1 MTNVSLKHAFATLCG
16 CALWATET
24 WFLVDAAGYA
34 LTPTVA
40 AIPVATAVLAGL
52 PLWLQDAKGSWVRLA
67 MVATFVFL
75 AGHVLAS
82 VVERTGGA
90 VDAKVSQAET
100 ASEGRKLLETELAAA
115 RERLADAEA
124 EVKRESR
131 NGGCKTTCQAW
142 RKTEAERRARVD
154 TLVAELKTM
163 PTHLIGDSV
172 AHRIALMT
180 GLQEATVSLWR
191 PVMLPFG
198 CMVGIWC
205 LFAFGLHREPVQA
218 ITERQEPL
226 TDPEIEE
233 LRRVLRGTVRPL
245 NNGELAARMG
255 VSPAEAS
262 KRVTDAVAAGLVSR
276 TKAGREVQVSLLN

>member
-1 MTNVSLKHAFATLCG
+1 MTNVSFKHVFATLCG

-34 LTPTVA
+34 FTPTVA

-67 MVATFVFL
+67 MLATFVFL
-75 AGHVLAS
+75 AGHVMAS

-90 VDAKVSQAET
+90 VDAQVSKAET
-100 ASEGRKLLETELAAA
+100 ASEGRKLLETELTTA
-115 RERLADAEA
+115 RQRLADAEV

-154 TLVAELKTM
+154 SLVSELKTM
-163 PTHLIGDSV
+163 PAHVVGDSV
-172 AHRIALMT
+172 AYRMSRMI
-180 GLQEATVSLWR
+180 GIEEATISLWR
-191 PVMLPFG
+191 PVLLPFG

-233 LRRVLRGTVRPL
+233 LRRVLGGQRRPL
-245 NNGELAARMG
+245 NNGQLAAAMG
-255 VSPAEAS
+255 VSHAEAS

-276 TKAGREVQVSLLN
+276 TKSGREVQVSLLH